1 VVHAPDESKRRGAA
15 LFIAQ
20 EATLGPISRAAVIK
34 AQEADTR
41 FKSAVLDE
49 LQGIRAAL
57 NTLTGRTSIVTGVVP
72 QRTAWVIPGTGIRTR
87 T

>member
-1 VVHAPDESKRRGAA
+1 M
-15 LFIAQ
+15 
-20 EATLGPISRAAVIK
+20 GPISRAAVIK

-57 NTLTGRTSIVTGVVP
+57 NTLTGRTALEAESINE
-72 QRTAWVIPGTGIRTR
+72 RIDRIEERLTARER
-87 T
+87 A